1 MTYRCKHLAIP
12 LAGALVVSL
21 AGTALAQS
29 ETARQR
35 ANANSAVA
43 KGTSN
48 GAAAL
53 LKGENRSKNAED
65 TGKVARR
72 RGEAALGGSS
82 AAVVSS
88 APAAAAAPVALALAD
103 SGSPPAS
110 NPEPLTIIAIGG
122 AMAGLYRMRKHLT

>member
-1 MTYRCKHLAIP
+1 MTYRSKHLVIP
-12 LAGALVVSL
+12 LAGTLVLSL

-29 ETARQR
+29 QTARQR

-53 LKGENRSKNAED
+53 LKGENHSKNAED
-65 TGKVARR
+65 TGKVARP
-72 RGEAALGGSS
+72 RGEAAVGVSS

-88 APAAAAAPVALALAD
+88 SSTPVALALEDA
-103 SGSPPAS
+103 GPPPAS
-110 NPEPLTIIAIGG
+110 NPEPLTIIVIGG

>member
-1 MTYRCKHLAIP
+1 MTYRCKHLVIP

-53 LKGENRSKNAED
+53 QKGENRSRQAED
-65 TGKVARR
+65 TGKVARP
-72 RGEAALGGSS
+72 RGQADIESS
-82 AAVVSS
+82 AIVSS
-88 APAAAAAPVALALAD
+88 ASAPVALALDEPAP
-103 SGSPPAS
+103 GPAS

-122 AMAGLYRMRKHLT
+122 AMAGLYRLRKHLT